1 MKYFDYA
8 ATALPNT
15 DILKE
20 ILSSYPKEYLFGNPS
35 SNHNNGINARVLL
48 EDARKLIARHLKCQ
62 SSEIYFTSG
71 GSESNNTALKGYMLQ
86 FPKGSE
92 LIISSI
98 EHPSI
103 LNTCKELKQL
113 GYVVKYVSP
122 DIRNTIT
129 VKNVERLITNKT
141 KLISV
146 MSVNNETGVIN
157 PINEIANLAHK
168 NNVAFHSD
176 MVQGVGLYNIDL
188 SNIDIASFSGHKF
201 GAIKGTGILYK
212 KNNIKLTPLIQ
223 GGGQEK
229 SLRSGTENV
238 FGILDMA
245 LCFKETLINK
255 WNIDKRTEIRK
266 GIVELISRLWNW
278 DKNKT
283 KILSFPMNRVD
294 NCLLVAFKDI
304 DSRTL
309 QLLLS
314 QEGYCISVG
323 SACHSN
329 SNETVSYVVKEINT
343 PEEFQNGVIRITVP
357 PEASIEDIRDFSEI
371 LISKL
376 NYLYESE

>member
-1 MKYFDYA
+1 
-8 ATALPNT
+8 
-15 DILKE
+15 
-20 ILSSYPKEYLFGNPS
+20 
-35 SNHNNGINARVLL
+35 
-48 EDARKLIARHLKCQ
+48 
-62 SSEIYFTSG
+62 
-71 GSESNNTALKGYMLQ
+71 
-86 FPKGSE
+86 
-92 LIISSI
+92 
-98 EHPSI
+98 
-103 LNTCKELKQL
+103 
-113 GYVVKYVSP
+113 
-122 DIRNTIT
+122 
-129 VKNVERLITNKT
+129 
-141 KLISV
+141 
-146 MSVNNETGVIN
+146 
-157 PINEIANLAHK
+157 
-168 NNVAFHSD
+168 
-176 MVQGVGLYNIDL
+176 
-188 SNIDIASFSGHKF
+188 
-201 GAIKGTGILYK
+201 
-212 KNNIKLTPLIQ
+212 
-223 GGGQEK
+223 
-229 SLRSGTENV
+229 
-238 FGILDMA
+238 MA